1 MTAVSNPTS
10 SFALHEILARDSIPV
25 ARWAL
30 SRVLLMNDANYPWLV
45 LVPERP
51 GMRDLHDLL
60 PNDLA
65 TLMDEV
71 VRASRAL
78 QSLFKPDKLNVAAL
92 GNMVPQL
99 HVHVIARFN
108 NDRAWPKPVWGVVP
122 AKPYDEN
129 AADEL
134 ISDLRSAFVSC

>member
-1 MTAVSNPTS
+1 MTSATRSAG
-10 SFALHEILARDSIPV
+10 SFALHERLAEDTFPV

-30 SRVLLMNDANYPWLV
+30 SRVLLMNDANFPWLI

-51 GMRDLHDLL
+51 GLRDLHDLL

-65 TLMDEV
+65 TIMDEM

-78 QSLFKPDKLNVAAL
+78 QGLFKPDKMNVAAL

-99 HVHVIARFN
+99 HIHVIARFET
-108 NDRAWPKPVWGVVP
+108 DSAWPKPVWGAAP
-122 AKPYDEN
+122 PQPYEQEI
-129 AADEL
+129 AEEL
-134 ISDLRSAFVSC
+134 VSDLRAAFAAC

>member
-1 MTAVSNPTS
+1 MTALTNITS
-10 SFALHEILARDSIPV
+10 SFTLHEALARDTIPV

-30 SRVLLMNDANYPWLV
+30 SRVLMMNDANYPWLIV
-45 LVPERP
+45 VPERP

-65 TLMDEV
+65 TLMDEI

-78 QSLFKPDKLNVAAL
+78 QGLFKPDKLNVAAL

-99 HVHVIARFN
+99 HVHVIARFD
-108 NDRAWPKPVWGVVP
+108 NDPAWPRPVWNALP

-134 ISDLRSAFVSC
+134 VADLRTAFVAC